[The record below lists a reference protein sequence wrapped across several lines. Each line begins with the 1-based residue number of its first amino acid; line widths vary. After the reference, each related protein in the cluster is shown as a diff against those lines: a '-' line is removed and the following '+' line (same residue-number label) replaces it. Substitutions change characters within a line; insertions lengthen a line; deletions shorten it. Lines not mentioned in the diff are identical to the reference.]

1 MAHSAEGT
9 NLVAVIWLL
18 LPARCMAHALRGNFF
33 PSGLDSR
40 REAHDT
46 GRMEISSLDLT
57 PRTRGRPRKAVQ
69 AEYVRELGPAD
80 FALLESGRGIKA
92 PSLTRL
98 RDRHHALARLL
109 AQGKTPTEASII
121 TGYDVSRIS
130 ILKQDPTF
138 QDLVSSYRSVEDGL
152 MAEFTERAGLL
163 SLTAMANLQ
172 EALED
177 DENPLPPSMQ
187 LEIAKTFAD
196 RTGHAPV
203 QKSVQTNVNVELGSR
218 MIAARQRLQNLRT
231 VSSPPEGGPVANQTN
246 LSSSFAEGN
255 LSFIEGVCD
264 ELGE

>member
-1 MAHSAEGT
+1 MAQSLAEGEKPGMV
-9 NLVAVIWLL
+9 LV
-18 LPARCMAHALRGNFF
+18 PGALAIS
-33 PSGLDSR
+33 PPGLEPRPQKNIFSSPLDNG
-40 REAHDT
+40 REAPQA
-46 GRMEISSLDLT
+46 GGMEISSLDLS

-80 FALLESGRGIKA
+80 FALLESGRGVKA

-138 QDLVSSYRSVEDGL
+138 QDLVTSYRSVEDGL

-218 MIAARQRLQNLRT
+218 MIAARQRLQSLRNVT
-231 VSSPPEGGPVANQTN
+231 PAPAEGGAIQDSAPD
-246 LSSSFAEGN
+246 LD
-255 LSFIEGVCD
+255 FIEGD
-264 ELGE
+264 LA